1 MGSANDMQAANKTYA
16 GFISLLKYT
25 IPVIA
30 LLAALVV
37 VAISS

>member
-16 GFISLLKYT
+16 GFINLLKYT

-30 LLAALVV
+30 VIAILVV
-37 VAISS
+37 VVISS

>member
-30 LLAALVV
+30 VIAILVV
-37 VAISS
+37 VVISS

>member
-16 GFISLLKYT
+16 GFITLLKFS

-30 LLAALVV
+30 VIAVV
-37 VAISS
+37 VVVVISS